1 MPRSTF
7 RIDKRKSSKPER
19 PKNLRFVE
27 LAEAISLEKNVA
39 IVACSGCINNDL
51 LRLVAEEK
59 ERVKKQRREK
69 ARKLAELREA
79 LVRAQQALAAMEM
92 ETFKL
97 DETIAALEDRSSR
110 MLRREM
116 LALGVLDGL
125 PADSQVAPAEPKFV
139 WQGSKVTEGMSWADI
154 ASLEP

>member
-1 MPRSTF
+1 
-7 RIDKRKSSKPER
+7 
-19 PKNLRFVE
+19 
-27 LAEAISLEKNVA
+27 
-39 IVACSGCINNDL
+39 

-79 LVRAQQALAAMEM
+79 LVRAQQALAAVEM

-116 LALGVLDGL
+116 LALGVLDEL
-125 PADSQVAPAEPKFV
+125 PADS
-139 WQGSKVTEGMSWADI
+139 
-154 ASLEP
+154 